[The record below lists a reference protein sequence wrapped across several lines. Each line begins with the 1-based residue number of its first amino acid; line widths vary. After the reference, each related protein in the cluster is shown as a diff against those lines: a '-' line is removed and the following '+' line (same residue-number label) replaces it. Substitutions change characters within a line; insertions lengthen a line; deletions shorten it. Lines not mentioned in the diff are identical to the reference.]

1 MYLNVSVTYLFLDV
15 QVYTYI
21 LSPCNRGARCV
32 AIEGRGVAAIEDRG
46 VSRSRIAVC
55 HARGSRCVT
64 IEDRGSRCVTLED
77 RGVSRLRIEDRGVA
91 IEDRGV
97 AIEDRGVAN
106 NYKRP
111 KFCPVRRSIAA
122 RGVVLHSVH

>member
-1 MYLNVSVTYLFLDV
+1 M
-15 QVYTYI
+15 
-21 LSPCNRGARCV
+21 

-91 IEDRGV
+91 
-97 AIEDRGVAN
+97 N

-111 KFCPVRRSIAA
+111 KFCPVRRSIPQK
-122 RGVVLHSVH
+122 L